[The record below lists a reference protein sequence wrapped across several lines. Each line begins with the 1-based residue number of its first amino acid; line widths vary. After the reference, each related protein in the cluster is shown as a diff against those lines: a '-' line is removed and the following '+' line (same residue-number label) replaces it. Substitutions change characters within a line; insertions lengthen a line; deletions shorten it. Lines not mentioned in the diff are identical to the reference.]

1 MHNPINI
8 LLAIL
13 CLSNAIYKMNDV
25 PSFVN
30 IVTAT
35 NFVPLLN
42 CFYYQFIPLYGL
54 LSMYQYTCVIAVDR
68 TLLLIFPLWRVFIW
82 GWDKNTDFI
91 PGIEI
96 WIRNYIL
103 RLFVQFVSFTRL
115 FWYLG
120 PTHSHCNIRPGIY
133 FSCSTWLV
141 CLKGNVSFCY
151 IFNVLVLIDL

>member
-1 MHNPINI
+1 MANFSYDEAYPHPLFFETYKQRGHVFEFFAVLIPNYIPAPFCFLFNFNLIYITYKNRHMHNPINI

-68 TLLLIFPLWRVFIW
+68 TLLLIFPLWRVFI
-82 GWDKNTDFI
+82 
-91 PGIEI
+91 
-96 WIRNYIL
+96 
-103 RLFVQFVSFTRL
+103 
-115 FWYLG
+115 
-120 PTHSHCNIRPGIY
+120 
-133 FSCSTWLV
+133 
-141 CLKGNVSFCY
+141 
-151 IFNVLVLIDL
+151 